1 MIFFNYLHML
11 LVFDS
16 WGQDYSVLKK
26 QKYKKIID
34 LPIDFFSAGIY
45 IIHTTCES
53 NAGMVELV
61 DTLA

>member
-1 MIFFNYLHML
+1 ML

-34 LPIDFFSAGIY
+34 LPIDFFPAGIY

>member
-1 MIFFNYLHML
+1 ML
-11 LVFDS
+11 WFLIP
-16 WGQDYSVLKK
+16 GPRIVLSEKNG
-26 QKYKKIID
+26 KYKKIID

-45 IIHTTCES
+45 IVHTTCES